1 MKKTFLKAFIGGSL
15 ILAVSACSSSGANE
29 EEVNTPEITLQEL
42 QQINKGMELDE
53 VVGIIGGE
61 GKQQGDN
68 GKSGT
73 KAHQVSYI
81 WNGDTE
87 NSFVHINFL
96 NNKVS
101 TIKDVNMR

>member
-1 MKKTFLKAFIGGSL
+1 MKKTLLKVFICGSL
-15 ILAVSACSSSGANE
+15 ILAVSACSGPGADE
-29 EEVNTPEITLQEL
+29 EANTPEVTLQEL
-42 QQINKGMELDE
+42 QQIHKGMGLEE

-61 GKQQGDN
+61 GKQQGN
-68 GKSGT
+68 NEKSGT

-81 WNGDTE
+81 WDGDSG

-96 NNKVS
+96 NDKVS